1 MHKPE
6 IIAIYVG
13 NGLVRLI
20 GHSISRKNPDMLCCC
35 ILLTAGLLGVLPKEA
50 GKY

>member
-20 GHSISRKNPDMLCCC
+20 GHSISRKNPDMLCC
-35 ILLTAGLLGVLPKEA
+35 ILLTARLLGAFPREA